1 MAFSESSAT
10 MHFYA
15 QQLERL
21 RKCEFPRQLSWTKP
35 TSMGELSVRVVSF
48 QGQKFWDEL
57 HQYNYYGDKQGTN
70 VVFFF
75 QLGTQY
81 GNYRW
86 SVTVHDRDEFKL
98 PVEWSLDTPPEFRD
112 GFPDDVER
120 AMRELIEGLF
130 TYAKE
135 CCDYKP
141 EVSDE
146 EVKAFFDGIAAKVA
160 AARKNRR

>member
-15 QQLERL
+15 MQLERL
-21 RKCEFPRQLSWTKP
+21 RKCVFPRQLSWTKP
-35 TSMGELSVRVVSF
+35 TSWGELSVRVVSF
-48 QGQKFWDEL
+48 QGSKFWDEL
-57 HQYNYYGDKQGTN
+57 HQYNYYGDRQGTN

-75 QLGTQY
+75 QVGTEHQ
-81 GNYRW
+81 NYRW
-86 SVTVHDRDEFKL
+86 SVTVHDRDEFNL
-98 PVEWSLDTPPEFRD
+98 PVEWSLDTPSEFRY

-135 CCDYKP
+135 TGDYKP
-141 EVSDE
+141 VITDE

-160 AARKNRR
+160 SCRNNHM